1 MNDVADPETARA
13 AGPAPASR
21 RGVLRTP
28 PSDSEILRRM
38 MVFVRPFAG
47 VMTLSTFARTVKLLM
62 QTALIAFAAA
72 AVSRYAADPG
82 GDAMRYIVTGLVGYA
97 LLLGISSY
105 VATYTEHYVA
115 FHILA
120 RMRNEFYDRMEPL
133 APAGTAS
140 LRTGDA
146 VSRVI
151 NDCERIEPFFAH
163 TISPAITALIVP
175 AILLTYLGRHYGMD
189 YVWTLLPF
197 MLVMVFVLPLVI
209 SRAGGEGSTD
219 WREAQGDVNAHL
231 TDSLQGIRDTLAF
244 GDGERR
250 RRQAWQLG
258 LRLKRGQD
266 ALTRADALQRG
277 LTELVI
283 ASAAVAMLW
292 TSWRLAQAGIIDPL
306 RTVPVVLAVT
316 ITSFYAAIGLN
327 NVINDFKVSIVSA
340 RRLFEL
346 MDQEPAVTDTAP
358 ASGAA
363 PGAATAASGGL
374 APARGPIGFALR
386 DVSFAYAGES
396 GQGARSVLQRI
407 SLEVP
412 PGRHVALVGASGA
425 GKSTI
430 ANLLLRFW
438 DADSGT
444 VLVDG
449 RPVADYPLEALRDRI
464 AVVSQRN
471 YVFNTTI
478 GDNIL
483 MGRPGALREALDA
496 AARRAYLE
504 DWIRSLP
511 AGYDTPVGEMGSK
524 VSGGQRQRI
533 AIARAL
539 LKDAPILILDEATS
553 NLDVESEREVNAAI
567 RELAAGRTVLTIAHR
582 LSTVR
587 NADEILVLEQ
597 GRIVERGT
605 HESLLAA
612 RGAYARLFAAQQD
625 EVDETLGNLGEALP
639 APA

>member
-1 MNDVADPETARA
+1 MNALTDRE
-13 AGPAPASR
+13 
-21 RGVLRTP
+21 VLTR
-28 PSDSEILRRM
+28 L

-47 VMTLSTFARTVKLLM
+47 VMTLSTVARTIKLLM
-62 QTALIAFAAA
+62 QAALIAFAAA
-72 AVSRYAADPG
+72 AVSRYAGAPTG
-82 GDAMRYIVTGLVGYA
+82 ESMRYIVLGLVGYSA
-97 LLLGISSY
+97 LLGLSSY

-133 APAGTAS
+133 APAGTAA

-163 TISPAITALIVP
+163 TISPAITALLVP
-175 AILLTYLGRHYGMD
+175 AILLTWLGRHHGAD

-197 MLVMVFVLPLVI
+197 MLAMVFVLPIVI
-209 SRAGGEGSTD
+209 ARAGGDGGVD
-219 WREAQGDVNAHL
+219 WRAAQGDVNAHL
-231 TDSLQGIRDTLAF
+231 TDSLQGLRDTLAF
-244 GDGERR
+244 GFGARR
-250 RRQAWQLG
+250 RQQAWQLG
-258 LRLKRGQD
+258 LRLKQGQD

-277 LTELVI
+277 LTELLI
-283 ASAAVAMLW
+283 AGAAVAMLW
-292 TSWRLAQAGIIDPL
+292 TSWRLSQAGGFDAL

-316 ITSFYAAIGLN
+316 ITSFNAAIGLN
-327 NVINDFKVSIVSA
+327 NVVNDFKVSIISA

-346 MDQEPAVTDTAP
+346 MDQRPAVQDTAAVDGRP
-358 ASGAA
+358 AD
-363 PGAATAASGGL
+363 ATRRPL
-374 APARGPIGFALR
+374 GFALS
-386 DVSFAYAGES
+386 DVSFSYAGEA
-396 GQGARSVLQRI
+396 GQGARDVLRGISVD
-407 SLEVP
+407 VA
-412 PGRHVALVGASGA
+412 PGCHVALVGASGA

-438 DADSGT
+438 DATGGT
-444 VLVDG
+444 LTVGG

-471 YVFNTTI
+471 YLFNTTI
-478 GDNIL
+478 GDNIR
-483 MGRPGALREALDA
+483 MGRPGATPAEVDA
-496 AARRAYLE
+496 AARRANLKA
-504 DWIRSLP
+504 WIDSLP

-553 NLDVESEREVNAAI
+553 NLDVESEREVNDAI

-605 HESLLAA
+605 HAALLAA
-612 RGAYARLFAAQQD
+612 RGVYARLFATQQD
-625 EVDETLGNLGEALP
+625 EIDQKLSDLGDAALSP
-639 APA
+639 A